1 MGPASAGHVLIAW
14 QGWSV
19 TGSIAALLILLITI
33 LLWLL
38 PFPSNPIADQ
48 LADPADSADLRG
60 RLGAATPFQRFQ
72 TAMCRFNNWL
82 RDWFGRR
89 WSAQAFERCVAIAF
103 VVPVGLFLLA
113 SVLSGY
119 VAGQIG
125 IGELLL
131 FLFGAA
137 IGSVAVRALFQF
149 CYSFLR
155 RRWHAI
161 GGDRELADIF
171 ARIVLGAFA
180 VVFAFAIAFTVA
192 SSLAGEASGVGTV
205 AFAMLGGFAFALAF
219 ATAFAFAGIWA
230 FVIAL
235 GLVTLLA
242 LTMAKEFAFYLLLFF
257 VLLPILNA
265 LMDWLS
271 WGVTRFNV
279 SFIEIASPSVAGAA
293 FITTVLIVN
302 IAASI
307 FLVIALAI
315 ILPLGLELADLLL
328 SIFGRGSFDWR
339 DAADQA
345 LKAPWTEGLLVTGM
359 LLTPLIPSVT
369 ALTVGFA
376 ALAAPATPGARSAA
390 EAIPAEGGSNDAELL
405 RHVTRAVHVSW
416 LWYLPALV
424 MSLAMFA
431 LIWLALGQLEIPA
444 GRFLHD
450 LALCSTAWSHGQCA
464 WL

>member
-1 MGPASAGHVLIAW
+1 MGPAGAGHVLIAW

-38 PFPSNPIADQ
+38 PFPSNPVAAQ
-48 LADPADSADLRG
+48 LADASDSADLRG
-60 RLGAATPFQRFQ
+60 RLGAATAFHRFQ
-72 TAMCRFNNWL
+72 VTMHRFNGWL
-82 RDWFGRR
+82 REWFGRR

-103 VVPVGLFLLA
+103 VFPVALFLLA
-113 SVLSGY
+113 SVLTGYTSGR
-119 VAGQIG
+119 IS

-131 FLFGAA
+131 FLFG
-137 IGSVAVRALFQF
+137 IVMVSLGVRALFHF
-149 CYSFLR
+149 SYWFVR

-180 VVFAFAIAFTVA
+180 VVFAFAIAFAVA
-192 SSLAGEASGVGTV
+192 SSLAGEGSTVGTV
-205 AFAMLGGFAFALAF
+205 AFAMVGGFAFAIAF
-219 ATAFAFAGIWA
+219 AIAFAFAGLWA

-235 GLVTLLA
+235 GLVTIVA
-242 LTMAKEFAFYLLLFF
+242 LTMAKDFAFFLLLFF

-265 LMDWLS
+265 IMDWLS

-279 SFIEIASPSVAGAA
+279 SFLDIASPSVAGAFFMGLMLA
-293 FITTVLIVN
+293 VN
-302 IAASI
+302 VAASI
-307 FLVIALAI
+307 VFVIGLAVL
-315 ILPLGLELADLLL
+315 LPMGLELSDLLL
-328 SIFGRGSFDWR
+328 SVFGRQSFDWR

-345 LKAPWTEGLLVTGM
+345 LKAPWTEGLFVTGM
-359 LLTPLIPSVT
+359 LLTPLIPSIA

-376 ALAAPATPGARSAA
+376 SFGVPYTPGARAVA
-390 EAIPAEGGSNDAELL
+390 EAIPEEGSAD
-405 RHVTRAVHVSW
+405 
-416 LWYLPALV
+416 PALV
-424 MSLAMFA
+424 RHVSRIVYVSRLWYVPALLLALAIFA
-431 LIWLALGQLEIPA
+431 LIWFALDLLGVPA

-450 LALCSTAWSHGQCA
+450 LALCSTAWSHGQCE

>member
-1 MGPASAGHVLIAW
+1 MGPAGAGHVLIAW

-38 PFPSNPIADQ
+38 PFPSNPIAAQ
-48 LADPADSADLRG
+48 LVSPADSVDLRA
-60 RLGAATPFQRFQ
+60 RFGAVPPFQRFQ
-72 TAMCRFNNWL
+72 VAMRRLTEWL
-82 RDWFGRR
+82 RQWFGPR

-103 VVPVGLFLLA
+103 VIPVALFLLA

-119 VAGQIG
+119 TAGRIT

-131 FLFGAA
+131 FLFGVVMVS
-137 IGSVAVRALFQF
+137 IAVKTLF
-149 CYSFLR
+149 SFSFWYVR
-155 RRWHAI
+155 RRWHAM

-180 VVFAFAIAFTVA
+180 VVFAFAIAFAVA
-192 SSLAGEASGVGTV
+192 SSLAGEASSVGTIV
-205 AFAMLGGFAFALAF
+205 FAMIGGFTFALAF
-219 ATAFAFAGIWA
+219 AIAFAFAGLWA
-230 FVIAL
+230 FAIAL
-235 GLVTLLA
+235 GLVALVA

-279 SFIEIASPSVAGAA
+279 SFLEIASPSAAGAVFVAMVLA
-293 FITTVLIVN
+293 FN

-307 FLVIALAI
+307 FCVIALAVV
-315 ILPLGLELADLLL
+315 LPIGLELADLLL

-339 DAADQA
+339 QAADQA
-345 LKAPWTEGLLVTGM
+345 LRAPWTEGLLVTGM
-359 LLTPLIPSVT
+359 LLTPLIPSIA
-369 ALTVGFA
+369 ALTIGLA
-376 ALAAPATPGARSAA
+376 ALVVPFTPGAAVA
-390 EAIPAEGGSNDAELL
+390 VEAMPEEGGSDDPALL
-405 RHVTRAVHVSW
+405 RHVTRTVYVSR
-416 LWYLPALV
+416 LWYIPALLV
-424 MSLAMFA
+424 SLAIFA
-431 LIWLALGQLEIPA
+431 LIWLALDLSGLHI

-450 LALCSTAWSHGQCA
+450 LALCATAWSHGECV